1 MNVSNFSRHLPEVTA
16 VQIIWNAVFDPP
28 ENVEKA
34 DVKNDYV
41 GSEELTNI
49 YCPIESATED
59 VSEFDD

>member
-1 MNVSNFSRHLPEVTA
+1 M
-16 VQIIWNAVFDPP
+16 FDPP

-59 VSEFDD
+59 VSEFDDGVDVLSEGRHCNK